1 MIVFRW
7 PTSTVRAV
15 LVGTAFTLA
24 VPVLVPAAVS
34 VQAGEF
40 YTRKRVNGVWI
51 TGKFRRKHHAEAT
64 NASAPAVAEVEK
76 AAKGE
81 TVEKA
86 GKAEKAAK
94 VEPVEKADKTE
105 KAGKAETAE
114 KADKVEKI
122 RKPVAVTYLDPAD
135 DRKPAFQ
142 RAIEARQGLRRPE
155 GMLATEDYV
164 RLLPLQRA
172 LEAKARSLA
181 ETLPPLRNV
190 KTVTYDFETGLRTS
204 IYSDGSIAE
213 EPFDSATG
221 SISLP
226 PP

>member
-15 LVGTAFTLA
+15 MVGTAFTLA

-51 TGKFRRKHHAEAT
+51 TGQFRRKHRPEVT
-64 NASAPAVAEVEK
+64 KASVSAVAEKVE
-76 AAKGE
+76 
-81 TVEKA
+81 
-86 GKAEKAAK
+86 KAEKA
-94 VEPVEKADKTE
+94 DNTE
-105 KAGKAETAE
+105 K
-114 KADKVEKI
+114 
-122 RKPVAVTYLDPAD
+122 PVVVTYLDPAD

-142 RAIEARQGLRRPE
+142 RAIEARQAMRRPE
-155 GMLATEDYV
+155 GMLATEDTV

-181 ETLPPLRNV
+181 ETLPPLRIV

-204 IYSDGSIAE
+204 IYTDGSIAE

>member
-1 MIVFRW
+1 MKRRRYGMIMFRW

-24 VPVLVPAAVS
+24 VPVLVPAAVT

-51 TGKFRRKHHAEAT
+51 TGKFRRKHYAETTKAP
-64 NASAPAVAEVEK
+64 NSADVGQTD
-76 AAKGE
+76 KG
-81 TVEKA
+81 
-86 GKAEKAAK
+86 GKAEVTDQAK
-94 VEPVEKADKTE
+94 
-105 KAGKAETAE
+105 KAEKT
-114 KADKVEKI
+114 
-122 RKPVAVTYLDPAD
+122 RKPVAVTYLDPAE

-142 RAIEARQGLRRPE
+142 RAIEARQGMKRPE
-155 GMLATEDYV
+155 GLPTTEDYA

-172 LEAKARSLA
+172 LEVKARSLA

-221 SISLP
+221 SIKP
-226 PP
+226 PPP

>member
-15 LVGTAFTLA
+15 LVGTALTLA

-51 TGKFRRKHHAEAT
+51 TGKFRRKHHAEVT
-64 NASAPAVAEVEK
+64 KASAV
-76 AAKGE
+76 
-81 TVEKA
+81 A
-86 GKAEKAAK
+86 GKAEEGGK
-94 VEPVEKADKTE
+94 EEIADQ
-105 KAGKAETAE
+105 AE
-114 KADKVEKI
+114 KAEKTK
-122 RKPVAVTYLDPAD
+122 KPVDVTYLDPAD

-142 RAIEARQGLRRPE
+142 RAMEARQAMKRPE
-155 GMLATEDYV
+155 GLLATGDDV

-190 KTVTYDFETGLRTS
+190 KTVTYDFDTGLRTS

-221 SISLP
+221 SIKP
-226 PP
+226 PPP

>member
-24 VPVLVPAAVS
+24 VPVLVPAIAS

-51 TGKFRRKHHAEAT
+51 TGHFRRKHQPEAKKASASAGAEA
-64 NASAPAVAEVEK
+64 VE
-76 AAKGE
+76 
-81 TVEKA
+81 
-86 GKAEKAAK
+86 KAEKA
-94 VEPVEKADKTE
+94 EKPE
-105 KAGKAETAE
+105 
-114 KADKVEKI
+114 
-122 RKPVAVTYLDPAD
+122 KPVVVTYLDPAD

-142 RAIEARQGLRRPE
+142 RALEARQAMKRPE
-155 GMLATEDYV
+155 GLLATEEYA

-221 SISLP
+221 SIRLSP
-226 PP
+226 P